1 MQMRQHTYISHAYI
15 VARSRSRLE
24 RCNSMAPKG
33 KYTRNRLAAAAA
45 QSASDVRTDLP
56 NTDALEAL
64 TCEYVHAPDE
74 TNAFADG
81 SLRRAALLTFRWRL
95 KTRTGHEE
103 HATVTARTNHVA
115 ERGVPL
121 PSHWRTAMQCLSLER
136 LCEASAGKVDDPGIS
151 NVRCAML
158 GQAKEPQPPQ
168 GGVGEGRTVALQV
181 DGARVVF
188 ILCACVLDGEWLCHR
203 GTFVDGALADN
214 PFQEQDLARKD
225 IVAEAWDTSLTKR
238 LRSAGSMNILRALVQ
253 DKDYAWCELV
263 AVARYRAEEAR
274 GRLRGGPIDESVA
287 REGFERN
294 PWLWR
299 PVASWASQSRVT
311 FLWSWAARDGSH
323 RSVFEHVRLDNVAQ
337 RAVPMPRGM
346 NETDADLYLSL
357 AAVAEMETKISK
369 SPCRYL
375 GLPIGDAY
383 EPDPQMWPRTAI
395 DQRKSHASVV
405 YEWQYVAA
413 GGARHT
419 ATCNVNHLLHNKR
432 RVPMNPLRTCPSN
445 LTFDAAFFEAVGAN
459 VREGVVF
466 KGVAFESDRPE
477 IVTQVPN
484 EGVDVQREP
493 VHGA

>member
-1 MQMRQHTYISHAYI
+1 MRQHTYISHAYI

-56 NTDALEAL
+56 NAEALEAL
-64 TCEYVHAPDE
+64 TCEYAHAPEE

-103 HATVTARTNHVA
+103 EATVTARTNNVA

-121 PSHWRTAMQCLSLER
+121 PSHWRTAMQCLNLER
-136 LCEASAGKVDDPGIS
+136 LCETSAGKVNDPDIS
-151 NVRCAML
+151 NVRCSVL
-158 GQAKEPQPPQ
+158 GQAKEPQPPSAD
-168 GGVGEGRTVALQV
+168 GAGEGRTVALQA

-188 ILCACVLDGEWLCHR
+188 ILCAHVLDGVWLCHR
-203 GTFVDGALADN
+203 GTFVDGGLADN
-214 PFQEQDLARKD
+214 PFQEQDLVRKD
-225 IVAEAWDTSLTKR
+225 IVAEAWDTSRTKR
-238 LRSAGSMNILRALVQ
+238 LRSVGSMNILRALVQ

-274 GRLRGGPIDESVA
+274 ARLRGGPIDEIVA

-299 PVASWASQSRVT
+299 PLASRASHSRVT

-323 RSVFEHVRLDNVAQ
+323 RSVFEHARLDKVVQ
-337 RAVPMPRGM
+337 RAVPIPRGM
-346 NETDADLYLSL
+346 NEADADLYLRL

-375 GLPIGDAY
+375 GLPIGDTY
-383 EPDPQMWPRTAI
+383 EPDPQMWPPNALE
-395 DQRKSHASVV
+395 QRKSHASVV
-405 YEWQYVAA
+405 YEWQHV
-413 GGARHT
+413 GMHGARHT
-419 ATCNVNHLLHNKR
+419 ATCNVNDLLHHRR
-432 RVPMNPLRTCPSN
+432 RVPMNPLRACPSN
-445 LTFDAAFFEAVGAN
+445 LTFDVAFFEAVGGN
-459 VREGVVF
+459 VREGIVF
-466 KGVAFESDRPE
+466 RGVAF
-477 IVTQVPN
+477 
-484 EGVDVQREP
+484 GL
-493 VHGA
+493 